1 MLTFRIL
8 AFLSLS
14 LGLFAACGSSGA
26 SPTPSPSTGDSSTS
40 GDGVGACID
49 YNGSDGALSYC
60 TSYMPGTGSVL
71 ALLQTSCTMTP
82 PAGFTTVWKES
93 CPPGAQ
99 NGCQYPPD
107 AFGAT
112 GPTVVWYYQSA
123 GACLSQ
129 GVMLTG
135 DAAIGD

>member
-1 MLTFRIL
+1 
-8 AFLSLS
+8 LSLS
-14 LGLFAACGSSGA
+14 LGLFAACGSSGE
-26 SPTPSPSTGDSSTS
+26 SPTQSPSTGDSSTFS
-40 GDGVGACID
+40 DGVGACVD
-49 YNGSDGALSYC
+49 YDQSDGALANC
-60 TSYMPGTGSVL
+60 IAYMPDAGSVL
-71 ALLQTSCTMTP
+71 AVLRSSCTTAP
-82 PAGFTTVWKES
+82 PAGYRAVWQES

-112 GPTVVWYYQSA
+112 GPTLVWYYQSA
-123 GACLSQ
+123 GGCLSQ